1 MAKGRKGASGLI
13 YNGQVLR
20 SLPVNLSKL
29 VCKGTKSMNLQ
40 ENVIL
45 KLTILRENA
54 ILKSPVA
61 ITQRGIT
68 FILSCCE
75 DQYPKQ
81 FGILEE

>member
-1 MAKGRKGASGLI
+1 MAKGRKGAYGLI

-29 VCKGTKSMNLQ
+29 VCQGTKSTNLQ
-40 ENVIL
+40 ENGI
-45 KLTILRENA
+45 I
-54 ILKSPVA
+54 KSPVA

-68 FILSCCE
+68 FILSCYE

-81 FGILEE
+81 FDRFEG

>member
-1 MAKGRKGASGLI
+1 MI

-29 VCKGTKSMNLQ
+29 VCKGTKSTNLQ
-40 ENVIL
+40 ENG
-45 KLTILRENA
+45 